1 MSLQEDAKRILPFVQ
16 AMAEGKTVQVMIG
29 NNWID
34 KESATFDSVWILR
47 IKPDKK
53 WRPYT
58 RDELLL
64 RVGSQIRHIG
74 KSDRFIL
81 VAADADGLAYLVVL
95 SHTMDEIPLRL
106 CDDSDEAF
114 EFARAASW
122 DVPEGMGRIL
132 EFVAGIGL
140 VAPARLLAEFEF
152 LDGSPCGVEVDE

>member
-58 RDELLL
+58 RDEMPE
-64 RVGSQIRHIG
+64 HIG
-74 KSDRFIL
+74 RVIRLKS
-81 VAADADGLAYLVVL
+81 
-95 SHTMDEIPLRL
+95 S
-106 CDDSDEAF
+106 
-114 EFARAASW
+114 
-122 DVPEGMGRIL
+122 
-132 EFVAGIGL
+132 EFVWHVITTIDSLGGIHMPPYGR
-140 VAPARLLAEFEF
+140 VITGDELLENYLFVDSLTRE
-152 LDGSPCGVEVDE
+152 LTPCGVEVEE

>member
-1 MSLQEDAKRILPFVQ
+1 MSLQEDAKKILPFVQ
-16 AMAEGKTVQVMIG
+16 AMAEGKTVQVGIG

-47 IKPDKK
+47 IKPEKK

-64 RVGSQIRHIG
+64 RVGSHIRHIG

-81 VAADADGLAYLVVL
+81 VAADADGLA
-95 SHTMDEIPLRL
+95 
-106 CDDSDEAF
+106 
-114 EFARAASW
+114 
-122 DVPEGMGRIL
+122 
-132 EFVAGIGL
+132 FVAGIGL

-152 LDGSPCGVEVDE
+152 LDGSPCGVEVEE